1 MAVLG
6 NMLSGVASSDLGL
19 GSTLSQQVKDETDEE
34 KKRRQMGLSQLQS
47 PAAAML
53 LGNPFGRTGVG
64 QV

>member
-1 MAVLG
+1 MSLLG
-6 NMLSGVASSDLGL
+6 TALSGIASSDLGL
-19 GSTLSQQVKDETDEE
+19 GSTLSQQVKDQTDEE

-47 PAAAML
+47 PAAQML